1 MREIIFQKLVKLL
14 ERKFSSVSFSNEEIE
29 VIYPPD
35 AFGDYSTNLALKMAR
50 KIGKKPRE
58 IALELKD
65 ELEKEDAEKNFFAK
79 ITVEGAGFLN
89 FYLSSNSVAEIIRK
103 IKVENN
109 NYGSLNLGKGHKIH
123 LDFVSAN
130 PTGPIHLGN
139 GRGGPLGDALANVLE
154 KVGFFVWREF
164 YVNDFGN
171 QIKVLGHSILKD
183 AKAQYRGEYIDEL
196 ARKNKQTDPFLVGK
210 QATKRI
216 LREMIVPAMEKIGIN
231 FNQYFLE
238 SSLHES
244 GEIEKTFTLLKEK
257 GLSYEK
263 DSAIW
268 FRASQFG
275 DEKDRV
281 IRKST
286 GEITYFGGDIA
297 YHLNK
302 LMKRSF
308 DLAVDIW
315 GADHHGD
322 VARIKGAMEAF
333 GYGGKV
339 DIVLTQ
345 NLTVMKNGEEFKMSK
360 RKGQYISMDDLISEV
375 GRDAVRFIFL
385 TYSADSPMIFDIDL
399 AKEKSNKNP
408 VYYVKYAYARICGIL
423 EKTENQDIDIEKADF
438 EKMNNEKERE
448 LVRHL
453 MRFPDFVSEV
463 AQNYEVHKLTNY
475 ALKLADKFHSF
486 YHACRI
492 LDEEESLAA
501 ARRDLVSATKI
512 VLAETLRLL
521 GIEAPEKM

>member
-1 MREIIFQKLVKLL
+1 MREIIFQKLIKVLG
-14 ERKFSSVSFSNEEIE
+14 RKFSLVSFSDEEVEI
-29 VIYPPD
+29 IYPPD
-35 AFGDYSTNLALKMAR
+35 VFGDYSTNVALKMAK
-50 KIGKKPRE
+50 KIGKNPYE
-58 IALELKD
+58 IALELKN
-65 ELEKEDAEKNFFAK
+65 ELEKEDIEKNFFTK
-79 ITVEGAGFLN
+79 ISVEGAGFLN

-103 IKVENN
+103 IKAEKG
-109 NYGSLNLGKGHKIH
+109 NYGSLNLGKGRKIH

-139 GRGGPLGDALANVLE
+139 GRGGPLGDVLANVFE

-171 QIKVLGHSILKD
+171 QVKVLGHSILKD
-183 AKAQYRGEYIDEL
+183 AEAQYCGEYIDEL
-196 ARKNKQTDPFLVGK
+196 ALKNTKTDPFLAGRE
-210 QATKRI
+210 ATKII
-216 LREMIVPAMEKIGIN
+216 LQKMIIPAMEKMGIN

-238 SSLHES
+238 SSLHKS
-244 GEIEKTFTLLKEK
+244 GEIEKTFALLKEK
-257 GLSYEK
+257 NLSYEK
-263 DSAIW
+263 DSALW
-268 FRASQFG
+268 FRAFQFG

-302 LMKRSF
+302 LAQRGF
-308 DLAVDIW
+308 DLALDIW

-322 VARIKGAMEAF
+322 VKRIKGAMEAV

-339 DIVLTQ
+339 IILLTQ
-345 NLTVMKNGEEFKMSK
+345 NLTVIKNGEEFKMSK
-360 RKGQYISMDDLISEV
+360 RKGQYISLDDLISEV

-423 EKTENQDIDIEKADF
+423 EKTQNQNIDTGKADF

-448 LVRHL
+448 LARHL
-453 MRFPDFVSEV
+453 MRFPDLISEV
-463 AQNYEVHKLTNY
+463 AQSYEVHKLTNY
-475 ALKLADKFHSF
+475 ALRLADKFHSF

-492 LDEEESLAA
+492 LDEEESLAV
-501 ARRDLVSATKI
+501 ARKELVFATKI